1 MGSFN
6 FKKIKESDLLL
17 LSKWLEEP
25 HVKKWWPI
33 LEKDELL
40 SEFLQRIRSKDTFGY
55 IVSFNDKPIGYIQ
68 YYFVDGKTDKT
79 GLWLPKDILSKSVVG
94 TDQFIGDSNLTG
106 RGYGTEFI
114 KKFIDLVF
122 QIEPNIKTI
131 IVDPDPKNIA
141 AIRCYEKVGFKKVNE
156 FDVSWGKALL
166 MKYNK

>member
-1 MGSFN
+1 MGSFS

-55 IVSFNDKPIGYIQ
+55 IVNLDDKPIGYIQ

-79 GLWLPKDILSKSVVG
+79 GLWLPKDILTKSVIG
-94 TDQFIGDSNLTG
+94 TDQFIGDPNKIG
-106 RGYGTEFI
+106 KGHGTKFIKEFI
-114 KKFIDLVF
+114 EFIFKNELDV
-122 QIEPNIKTI
+122 KTV

-141 AIRCYEKVGFKKVNE
+141 AIRCYEKIGFKKVNE

-166 MKYNK
+166 MQYDK